1 MAEKPKPQQYNTFFS
16 RKDDDSF
23 VRPGVSEVSDATLRA
38 YEELESITSM
48 EQFIQICAEQKRK
61 RGW

>member
-1 MAEKPKPQQYNTFFS
+1 MGEKPRPQQYNTFFS
-16 RKDDDSF
+16 QKDNDAF

-38 YEELESITSM
+38 YEELASITSL
-48 EQFIQICAEQKRK
+48 EQFVTLCAEQKRK